1 MPSITIVVP
10 DDTAQMRVDKF
21 LSGQDEILAACGCAK
36 RSHLQNIITNLV
48 INGNSGKFSSKIK
61 SGDKIDVEW
70 EEQI

>member
-21 LSGQDEILAACGCAK
+21 LSGQDEILAACGCAN

-48 INGNSGKFSSKIK
+48 AIVFIYIAKIVDINKIF
-61 SGDKIDVEW
+61 G
-70 EEQI
+70 